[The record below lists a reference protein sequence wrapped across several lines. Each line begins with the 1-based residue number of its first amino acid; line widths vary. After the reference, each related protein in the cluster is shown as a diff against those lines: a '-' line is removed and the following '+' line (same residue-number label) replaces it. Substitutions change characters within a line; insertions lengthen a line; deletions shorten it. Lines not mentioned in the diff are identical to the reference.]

1 MCPYTLEGV
10 LISEGVMY
18 RLPHIRGS
26 ICIVLSF
33 TDGAL
38 TFCSFSSFLCSSLSC
53 SLSLATWTSCD
64 SSTDNLLHSKH
75 SHANY
80 FQSRSM
86 ERNNHISDFE
96 SKRNRKTSIHVVCN
110 MPCCIQVYTCTHV
123 HEIVACTGWD
133 SKPHLQSS
141 SLAHYELSYRGSSVL
156 DGQNP
161 RQRFIIGKA
170 TLKTLLCTILASA
183 FPLHTHARL
192 IFPCRCV
199 KGEDLGTRLVQSYY
213 CTDALKHTEGLEIV
227 FSSLPPVSLVPIEA
241 YQSLQ
246 P

>member
-1 MCPYTLEGV
+1 MQRVLCRGF
-10 LISEGVMY
+10 LISEGLYVLYYPSLMVLLLSAVSHLSSA
-18 RLPHIRGS
+18 LPS
-26 ICIVLSF
+26 VALSVWLPGHLVKVPQ
-33 TDGAL
+33 T
-38 TFCSFSSFLCSSLSC
+38 TFCIQNTAMLII
-53 SLSLATWTSCD
+53 
-64 SSTDNLLHSKH
+64 
-75 SHANY
+75 

-86 ERNNHISDFE
+86 ERNNHIVSE
-96 SKRNRKTSIHVVCN
+96 RNHKTSIHVVCN
-110 MPCCIQVYTCTHV
+110 MLCCIQVYTCTHV

-161 RQRFIIGKA
+161 RQRLIIGKA
-170 TLKTLLCTILASA
+170 TLKTLLCTIRASA
-183 FPLHTHARL
+183 FPLHTHARKNGL

-213 CTDALKHTEGLEIV
+213 YTDALKHTEGLEIV
-227 FSSLPPVSLVPIEA
+227 FSSLPPVSLVPNEA